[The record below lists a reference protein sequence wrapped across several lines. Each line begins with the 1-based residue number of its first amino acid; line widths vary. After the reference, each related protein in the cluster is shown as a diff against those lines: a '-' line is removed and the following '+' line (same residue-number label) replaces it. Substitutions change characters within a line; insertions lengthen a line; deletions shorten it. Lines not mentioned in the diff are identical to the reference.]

1 MVDLPVSRPRGHGCR
16 AVLQPRRRRAA
27 RPARPGHEGR
37 VTDLLSVEDLT
48 VHFDTDDG
56 MVQAVDGAS
65 LGVRAGEVVGLV
77 GESGSGKS
85 VTAMAV
91 LRLLRPPARIV
102 GGRIV
107 FDGRDLLALQEDEM
121 RRVRGAQI
129 SMMFQSPRTSLNP
142 VLPVGAQIE
151 RLLVLHG
158 GVARPD
164 ASPRAVAMLRE
175 VGIAEPE
182 RRARQYA
189 HQLSGGM
196 CQRVMVAMALATGP
210 RLLIADEPT
219 TGLDVSIAA
228 QILDLLRDLRRRT
241 GTAILLITH
250 DLGVVASLCDRVVVM
265 HAGQTV
271 EWGPVRALFK
281 MPAHPYT
288 RALIRAVPRVD
299 RAVEMAP
306 IPGTLPSLLAPPPGC
321 RFAPRCEFA
330 MDLCRAERPA
340 PRAAGPDHTAACV
353 AVGA

>member
-1 MVDLPVSRPRGHGCR
+1 
-16 AVLQPRRRRAA
+16 
-27 RPARPGHEGR
+27 
-37 VTDLLSVEDLT
+37 VTDLLTVEDLT
-48 VHFDTDDG
+48 VHFDTDEG
-56 MVQAVDGAS
+56 VVHAVDGAR
-65 LGVRAGEVVGLV
+65 LAVRPGEIVGLV

-85 VTAMAV
+85 VTALAV

-102 GGRIV
+102 AGRIA
-107 FDGRDLLALQEDEM
+107 FGGRDLLAVSEGEM
-121 RRVRGAQI
+121 RSVRGAQI
-129 SMMFQSPRTSLNP
+129 SMVFQSPRTSLNP

-158 GVARPD
+158 MAPKREAR
-164 ASPRAVAMLRE
+164 SRAEAMLRE
-175 VGIAEPE
+175 VGIADPE

-196 CQRVMVAMALATGP
+196 CQRVMLAMALAPGP

-228 QILDLLRDLRRRT
+228 QILELLRDVGERT

-250 DLGVVASLCDRVVVM
+250 DLGVVAGVCARVVVM

-281 MPAHPYT
+281 NAAHPYT

-299 RAVEMAP
+299 RDVSMTP
-306 IPGTLPSLLAPPPGC
+306 IPGALPSLLEPPPGC
-321 RFAPRCEFA
+321 RFAPRCELA
-330 MDLCRAERPA
+330 AIECAVGRPA
-340 PRAAGPDHTAACV
+340 PRAASPDHEAACV
-353 AVGA
+353 AVPG